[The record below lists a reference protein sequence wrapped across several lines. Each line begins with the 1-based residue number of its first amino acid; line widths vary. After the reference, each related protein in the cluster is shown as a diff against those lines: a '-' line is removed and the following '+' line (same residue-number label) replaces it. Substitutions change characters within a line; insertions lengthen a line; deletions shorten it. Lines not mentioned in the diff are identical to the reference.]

1 MSEHPEISIVI
12 PIYREE
18 EVLPEL
24 VQRTVTA
31 LEALD
36 RTYEVVFVD
45 DGSDDRSLGI
55 LREHVSKNPN
65 LRVVKLSRN
74 FRLQHAVSAGLSHA
88 RGEIIG
94 LMDGDL
100 QDPPE
105 LLGEMLQKLEQG
117 HDVVYMLKRQREDA
131 PLRKAG
137 FKLFYWLFS
146 RFSSTPLPPTA
157 GLFSLM
163 RRKVVKT
170 ILSLPE
176 RGKFIPGL
184 RTWVGYDQAG
194 LEFER
199 GARTKG
205 QHQTFGSLVRLAM
218 DALYSFTDVPLK
230 LALLLGLGAS
240 FFGFL
245 AILIISGLRI
255 FSALAIPGWT
265 STLVAI
271 FFMGGVQL
279 ICVGLLGEYISRIY
293 DEVRGRPQYIV
304 DEVIE
309 HTAEEQRGSRS
320 P

>member
-1 MSEHPEISIVI
+1 M
-12 PIYREE
+12 
-18 EVLPEL
+18 
-24 VQRTVTA
+24 
-31 LEALD
+31 
-36 RTYEVVFVD
+36 
-45 DGSDDRSLGI
+45 
-55 LREHVSKNPN
+55 
-65 LRVVKLSRN
+65 
-74 FRLQHAVSAGLSHA
+74 
-88 RGEIIG
+88 
-94 LMDGDL
+94 
-100 QDPPE
+100 
-105 LLGEMLQKLEQG
+105 
-117 HDVVYMLKRQREDA
+117 
-131 PLRKAG
+131 
-137 FKLFYWLFS
+137 
-146 RFSSTPLPPTA
+146 SSTPLPPTA

-170 ILSLPE
+170 ILALPE

-194 LEFER
+194 LEFGR
-199 GARTKG
+199 GTRTKG

-255 FSALAIPGWT
+255 FSALAIPGWA

-309 HTAEEQRGSRS
+309 HTAGEQRESRS